1 MIGRGSLLDEC
12 FSKDTREGIVQPY
25 LSLLFFVDLLCGVV
39 TPNVVMKEARLIYL
53 HGTSYDV
60 IGSAILDFIIF
71 LESHEIT
78 SLRTQTYFRLSLVS
92 AVTNVCE
99 LEPENDF
106 RDVKILSQ
114 SQLGSQNPRTATR
127 VACESIA
134 RSRGK

>member
-1 MIGRGSLLDEC
+1 MLGLQGC
-12 FSKDTREGIVQPY
+12 
-25 LSLLFFVDLLCGVV
+25 
-39 TPNVVMKEARLIYL
+39 
-53 HGTSYDV
+53 
-60 IGSAILDFIIF
+60 
-71 LESHEIT
+71 